1 MTGAE
6 RRPDNAPDASFQKLG
21 LLARIVRA
29 LLLLWFRHSGWRAV
43 GAFPPNRKFVIMG
56 ASHTSNW
63 DFLVFLG
70 TVHALGRQVRF
81 VGKKSLFR
89 WPMGGIMRALGGVP
103 VDRNSPQDLV
113 SQIVDQ
119 VAVHNDFLLIV
130 APEGTRSATTHWRTG
145 FYQIALK
152 AGVPIVCAGPD
163 YPAKLGVIGPVI
175 HPTGDYAADMRP
187 AFDFFR
193 GLHPKHPERAAFPP
207 QAD

>member
-1 MTGAE
+1 MPATPPVPDKVPGGNFQHLALIE
-6 RRPDNAPDASFQKLG
+6 RLFRAA
-21 LLARIVRA
+21 LLAWYR
-29 LLLLWFRHSGWRAV
+29 SGGWRAV
-43 GAFPPNRKFVIMG
+43 GAFPSDRKFVIMG

-89 WPMGGIMRALGGVP
+89 WPMGGFMRALGGVP
-103 VDRNSPQDLV
+103 VDRNASQDLV

-119 VAVHNDFLLIV
+119 FAAHHDFVLIV
-130 APEGTRSATTHWRTG
+130 APEGTRSPTTKWRTG

-163 YPAKLGVIGPVI
+163 YPAKLGIIGPVI
-175 HPTGDYAADMRP
+175 YPTGDYQTDLRP
-187 AFDFFR
+187 AFAFFR

-207 QAD
+207 DAD